1 MSDVLKNLPKFRWRG
16 ITVPL
21 LSCKGSFEQDDVI
34 HKFEFRDR
42 ELLESQ
48 GVKNWRF
55 TYTIPFREE
64 ITKAPYSKLF
74 SSVLPDF
81 ILACRDRTPGPLYDP
96 ILGSFRAKVANF
108 SLDTDVNKR
117 DGSDVTVDFIE
128 APEIGEIDDFVAVH
142 DVTDKVDARSI
153 DDAVT
158 KVDWKQVEPPPPTVD
173 ALDAL
178 DGFLRQVQSYG
189 NRLNAS
195 LESYTF
201 KLSKVEDSLN
211 ALGDP
216 TQWQLRASV
225 RRARYDALVQAL
237 TQEPGGSKS
246 RIGKKITNGGP
257 VSSVAQSVKMNTQA
271 FLALN
276 QELSRMPLVPQGTE
290 IRYIRAA

>member
-1 MSDVLKNLPKFRWRG
+1 MTDVLRKLPKFKWRG

-34 HKFEFRDR
+34 HKFEFRDK

-64 ITKAPYSKLF
+64 ITKTPYSKLF

-108 SLDTDVNKR
+108 SLDTDVGKR

-142 DVTDKVDARSI
+142 DVTDKTDARSI
-153 DDAVT
+153 DDAV
-158 KVDWKQVEPPPPTVD
+158 KLVDWKQEEPPEATVD

-178 DGFLRQVQSYG
+178 DGFLRQVEASG
-189 NRLNAS
+189 NRFQAALD
-195 LESYTF
+195 SYTF

-211 ALGDP
+211 RLEDP
-216 TQWQLRASV
+216 TTWQLRLAV
-225 RRARYDALVQAL
+225 RKARCDALVQAQ
-237 TQEPGGSKS
+237 TGIPGGSQS
-246 RIGKKITNGGP
+246 RIGKTITNGGP
-257 VSSVAQSVKMNTQA
+257 VSVVAQSVKMTTQG

-276 QELSRMPLVPQGTE
+276 QELSRMPLIPQGTE
-290 IRYIRAA
+290 IRFIRAA

>member
-1 MSDVLKNLPKFRWRG
+1 MPDVLKGLPKFKWRG

-34 HKFEFRDR
+34 HKFEFRDK

-81 ILACRDRTPGPLYDP
+81 VLACRDRTPGPLYDP

-108 SLDTDVNKR
+108 SLDTDVQKR

-128 APEIGEIDDFVAVH
+128 APDIGEIDDFVSVH
-142 DVTDKVDARSI
+142 DVTDKVDSRTI
-153 DDAVT
+153 DTAV
-158 KVDWKQVEPPPPTVD
+158 KAVDWKQVEPPAATTD

-178 DGFLRQVQSYG
+178 DGFLRQVQASG
-189 NRLNAS
+189 NRYNAA
-195 LESYTF
+195 LASYTF
-201 KLSKVEDSLN
+201 KLAKVEESAAQL
-211 ALGDP
+211 LDP
-216 TQWQLRASV
+216 KQWPLITAA
-225 RRARYDALVQAL
+225 RRARYDSLVQAL
-237 TQEPGGSKS
+237 ATEPGGSKS
-246 RIGKKITNGGP
+246 RIGKRITNGGP
-257 VSSVAQSVKMNTQA
+257 ISSVAQSVHMSTEG
-271 FLALN
+271 FIALN
-276 QELSRMPLVPQGTE
+276 QELARLPLVPQGTE
-290 IRYIRAA
+290 IRFIRAA

>member
-21 LSCKGSFEQDDVI
+21 ISCKGSFEQDDVI
-34 HKFEFRDR
+34 HKFEFRDK

-64 ITKAPYSKLF
+64 ITKAPYKALF

-81 ILACRDRTPGPLYDP
+81 ILACRDRSPGPLYDP

-108 SLDTDVNKR
+108 SLDTDVHKR

-142 DVTDKVDARSI
+142 DVTDKVDSRSI
-153 DDAVT
+153 DDQVS
-158 KVDWKQVEPPPPTVD
+158 KVDWKQVEPPPATTD

-178 DGFLRQVQSYG
+178 DGFLRQVQASG
-189 NRLNAS
+189 NRFAAALD
-195 LESYTF
+195 SYTF
-201 KLSKVEDSLN
+201 KLSKVEESLDE
-211 ALGDP
+211 LRDP
-216 TQWQLRASV
+216 TTWQLRLAV
-225 RRARYDALVQAL
+225 RRARCDALVQAL
-237 TQEPGGSKS
+237 TGIPGGSKS
-246 RIGKKITNGGP
+246 RIGVVTTNGGP
-257 VSSVAQSVKMNTQA
+257 VAVVAQSVKMTTQG

-276 QELSRMPLVPQGTE
+276 QELSRMPLIPQGT
-290 IRYIRAA
+290 RVRFLRAA